1 MRICSLI
8 KRKGAETVDKDFE
21 LIYETYKTDLYR
33 FILSMTQNEDLALD
47 ILQDTMLKAASSLG
61 KFRGECSV
69 KTYLCA
75 IARNEY
81 RSWLKANRDRP
92 LSMQEIGEPAAPD
105 DVAKQAE
112 TRDLSM
118 QIHGLLHRLEE
129 PYKEVFLLR
138 VFAEL
143 RFSEIGT
150 LFGKSENWA
159 GVTFFRAK
167 KKLLAMMEEEKI

>member
-1 MRICSLI
+1 M
-8 KRKGAETVDKDFE
+8 DKDFA

-33 FILSMTQNEDLALD
+33 FILGMTQNEDLALD
-47 ILQDTMLKAASSLG
+47 ILQDTMLKAASSLSR
-61 KFRGECSV
+61 FRGDCSM

-81 RSWLKANRDRP
+81 RNWLKANQNRP
-92 LSMQEIGEPAAPD
+92 LSLHELEEPAAPD
-105 DVAKQAE
+105 DVAQQVE
-112 TRDLSM
+112 DRDLSM
-118 QIHGLLHRLEE
+118 RIHSLLHRLEE

-143 RFSEIGT
+143 RYSEIAKV
-150 LFGKSENWA
+150 FGKSENWA

-167 KKLLAMMEEEKI
+167 KKLLAMLEEDDES

>member
-1 MRICSLI
+1 MDR
-8 KRKGAETVDKDFE
+8 DFE
-21 LIYETYKTDLYR
+21 HIYETCKDDLYR

-47 ILQDTMLKAASSLG
+47 ILQETMLKAGASLDR
-61 KFRGECSV
+61 FRGECSV

-81 RSWLKANRDRP
+81 RSWLKANQNRP
-92 LSMQEIGEPAAPD
+92 LSLHELEEPAAPD
-105 DVAKQAE
+105 DVAQQTE
-112 TRDLSM
+112 NRLLSM
-118 QIHGLLHRLEE
+118 RIHSLLHDLEE

-167 KKLLAMMEEEKI
+167 KKLLAMMEEDEK